1 MDKTKTVE
9 VKEEINL
16 NLADWSFKLQER
28 RRNRMKLQI
37 KLSKLEAQAFKNFA
51 EVVKPDEISDAD
63 FLKSVFKIGLEE
75 MENRLMSA
83 VEKHAEENDID
94 LESLKKDG
102 EYKSVDEMVVDAA
115 RNPIDSDAD
124 DTENE

>member
-16 NLADWSFKLQER
+16 NLNDWSFKLQER
-28 RRNRMKLQI
+28 KRNRMKLQI
-37 KLSKLEAQAFKNFA
+37 KLSKVEAQAFKNFA

-83 VEKHAEENDID
+83 VEKHAEENNID
-94 LESLKKDG
+94 LESLRKDA
-102 EYKSVDEMVVDAA
+102 EYDTVEEMVRDAA
-115 RNPIDSDAD
+115 TSTDAD
-124 DTENE
+124 ANDTEDE

>member
-16 NLADWSFKLQER
+16 NLAEWSFKLQER
-28 RRNRMKLQI
+28 TRNRMKLQI
-37 KLSKLEAQAFKNFA
+37 KLNKVEAQAFKNFA

-75 MENRLMSA
+75 MESRLMSA

>member
-1 MDKTKTVE
+1 
-9 VKEEINL
+9 
-16 NLADWSFKLQER
+16 
-28 RRNRMKLQI
+28 MKLQI

-83 VEKHAEENDID
+83 VEKHAEANDID
-94 LESLKKDG
+94 LESLRKDG
-102 EYKSVDEMVVDAA
+102 EYNSVNEMVADAA
-115 RNPIDSDAD
+115 KNPDSDSD
-124 DTENE
+124 ETENE

>member
-1 MDKTKTVE
+1 MGKTKTVE

-16 NLADWSFKLQER
+16 NLSDWSFKLQER
-28 RRNRMKLQI
+28 TRNRMKLQI
-37 KLSKLEAQAFKNFA
+37 KLSKVEAQAFKNFA
-51 EVVKPDEISDAD
+51 EVVKPDEVSDAD

-94 LESLKKDG
+94 LDALRINAEHDTL
-102 EYKSVDEMVVDAA
+102 EEMVVDAA
-115 RNPIDSDAD
+115 TSTDSDTNE
-124 DTENE
+124 TEDE